1 MIITNK
7 AVDKTFK
14 GDDCLLFREIVSVRK
29 VDNSKTFVIRTYR
42 ANYIDVI
49 VGQDENE
56 NDIVEQQLKLINV
69 KDQDV
74 VRRYS
79 YDMINALW
87 NAIKGGISFGT
98 MSYMEVENKAEQLA
112 LFQENLTDL
121 PFGTNQEDWELFDSE
136 ITIIR

>member
-7 AVDKTFK
+7 GVDKTFK
-14 GDDCLLFREIVSVRK
+14 GEDCLLFREIVSVRK
-29 VDNSKTFVIRTYR
+29 VDNSKTFIIRTYR
-42 ANYIDVI
+42 ANYIDVV
-49 VGQDENE
+49 VGQDEDE

-87 NAIKGGISFGT
+87 DAIKSSIPFST

-112 LFQENLTDL
+112 LFQENLNDL
-121 PFGTNQEDWELFDSE
+121 PFGTNLEDWELFNPE